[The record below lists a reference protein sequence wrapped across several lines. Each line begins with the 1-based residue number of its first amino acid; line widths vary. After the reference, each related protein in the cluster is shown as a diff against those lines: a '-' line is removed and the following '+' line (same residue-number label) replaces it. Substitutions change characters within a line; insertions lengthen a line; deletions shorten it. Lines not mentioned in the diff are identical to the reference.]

1 MKSVKTKTKS
11 VTKALFKKTKPAP
24 AAKENGVPIQF
35 IAPTAKDVCVVGT
48 FNDWQASATPLKPGT
63 GGVWMGE
70 LKLKPGRY
78 EYLFVV
84 DGKWMPDPAAPESAP
99 NPFGGL
105 NSVVSVG

>member
-11 VTKALFKKTKPAP
+11 VAKALMNEVKPTSALEQNGVPLKLVAP
-24 AAKENGVPIQF
+24 AAK
-35 IAPTAKDVCVVGT
+35 AVCVAGT
-48 FNDWQASATPLKPGT
+48 FNDWQTSAMPLKPGS

-70 LKLKPGRY
+70 LLLKPGRY

-84 DGKWMPDPAAPESAP
+84 DGKWMPDPSAPESVP

>member
-11 VTKALFKKTKPAP
+11 VAKALLKKINPAP
-24 AAKENGVPIQF
+24 QSEESGVQIKF
-35 IAPTAKDVCVVGT
+35 ISPTAKDVCVAGT
-48 FNDWQASATPLKPGT
+48 FNGWQASATPLKAGT

-78 EYLFVV
+78 EYLFIV
-84 DGKWMPDPAAPESAP
+84 DGKWMPDPTASESVP

-105 NSVVSVG
+105 NSVVSVC

>member
-11 VTKALFKKTKPAP
+11 VAKALLKKIKPASDL
-24 AAKENGVPIQF
+24 EQSGVRIKF
-35 IAPTAKDVCVVGT
+35 ISPTAKDVCVAGT
-48 FNDWQASATPLKPGT
+48 FNGWQASATPLKPGK

-70 LKLKPGRY
+70 LTLKPGRY

-84 DGKWMPDPAAPESAP
+84 DGKWMPDPAAPESVP

-105 NSVVSVG
+105 NSVVSIG